1 MEEGWNSIKG
11 LFSMHPTVSKALL
24 LILLI
29 ASPWILVQGW
39 IFVGAQDESI
49 SSMESCPEGSAN
61 CAHLGGNANYRMDA
75 STTILDRSMEEI
87 RSELTDYI
95 TEYDCEILVE
105 DASDSVYYVHFVE
118 HTPFW
123 QFPDDV
129 LVSIEQI
136 DEGTVEIELHSQSRL
151 GLGDMGVNPERLERI
166 YNQLAD

>member
-1 MEEGWNSIKG
+1 
-11 LFSMHPTVSKALL
+11 MHPTVSKALL

-75 STTILDRSMEEI
+75 STTILNRSMEEI

>member
-1 MEEGWNSIKG
+1 
-11 LFSMHPTVSKALL
+11 MHPTVSKALL

-29 ASPWILVQGW
+29 ASPWILVQGL

-75 STTILDRSMEEI
+75 STTILDRSMEDI

>member
-1 MEEGWNSIKG
+1 
-11 LFSMHPTVSKALL
+11 MHPTVSKALL

-75 STTILDRSMEEI
+75 STTILDRSMEDI

-123 QFPDDV
+123 LFPDDV